1 MEQQMN
7 SLSVADED
15 PSKNYYGDV
24 PFGASTPV
32 TGPWTEIKDINPT
45 MVGQTVTIRAR
56 VHNTRA
62 TAKNCFL
69 VIRQRYDCMQAVLF
83 AQSKKADGSGVD
95 ISKEMVKW
103 CGQVPRESIVDLV
116 GVLAGADVKSELITQ
131 NKVELAIQQVH
142 VVSRAQTIPPFSL
155 DDAARPEEGVDASLP
170 RVNLDTRLNH
180 RHIDLRTP
188 CSQAIFKVQAGVC
201 SLFREYLDARG
212 FTEIHSPKIISAASE
227 GGANVFKIN
236 YFKGEAFLAQ
246 SPQFYKQM
254 AMCADF
260 GRVYE
265 IAPVFRAENSFT
277 HRHMTEFVGLD
288 LEMAIQRDYHE
299 VVKLMGNMFLFMFR
313 ELPKRFPAE
322 HKAIHAQYPAV
333 QFEFSE
339 EPLILPFWEGIKMLK
354 EDGVPIGDHDDL
366 STEQERRLGRLVK
379 DKFKTDFYILDKY
392 PLAVRPFYTMP
403 EPAHPGY
410 SRSYDF
416 FIRGEEIMS
425 GAQRVDSPVVLEER
439 ARACGVDP
447 ATVSSYIDAF
457 RVGVPPH
464 AGGGVGL
471 ERVVML
477 YFDLK
482 NIRKTSLFPRD
493 PSRLTP

>member
-1 MEQQMN
+1 MN
-7 SLSVADED
+7 NLSVEED
-15 PSKNYYGDV
+15 PSKKLYGDV
-24 PFGASTPV
+24 PFGASTPLS
-32 TGPWTEIKDINPT
+32 GPWTEIKDINPS
-45 MVGQTVTIRAR
+45 MIGQTVTIRAR

-69 VIRQRYDCMQAVLF
+69 VIRQRYDYMQAVLF
-83 AQSKKADGSGVD
+83 AQPAKEDVSTPE
-95 ISKEMVKW
+95 ISRQMVKW

-116 GVLAGADVKSELITQ
+116 GVLAGADVKSDLITQ

-142 VVSRAQTIPPFSL
+142 VVSRAQNTPPFSL
-155 DDAARPEEGVDASLP
+155 DDAARPEEGTDASLP

-180 RHIDLRTP
+180 RFVDLRTP
-188 CSQAIFKVQAGVC
+188 CSQAIFTIQAGVC
-201 SLFREYLDARG
+201 SLFREFLDQRG
-212 FTEIHSPKIISAASE
+212 FMEIHSPKIINAASE

-260 GRVYE
+260 GKVYE

-288 LEMAIQRDYHE
+288 VEMAIQKDYHE
-299 VVKLMGNMFLFMFR
+299 VVRLLGELFLFMFK
-313 ELPKRFPAE
+313 ELPKRFPDE

-354 EDGVPIGDHDDL
+354 EDGVAIGDYDDL
-366 STEQERRLGRLVK
+366 STEQERRLGKLVK
-379 DKFKTDFYILDKY
+379 DKYHTDFYILDKY

-403 EPAHPGY
+403 DPDHPNY

-425 GAQRVDSPVVLEER
+425 GAQRVHDPVVLEER
-439 ARACGVDP
+439 AKAHGVDP
-447 ATVSSYIDAF
+447 ATIAMYIDAF

>member
-1 MEQQMN
+1 MN
-7 SLSVADED
+7 NLSVEED
-15 PSKNYYGDV
+15 PSKSLYGDV
-24 PFGASTPV
+24 PFGASTPLS
-32 TGPWTEIKDINPT
+32 GPWTDIKDLKLS

-69 VIRQRYDCMQAVLF
+69 VIRQRYDYMQAVLF
-83 AQSKKADGSGVD
+83 AQPAKLDSASPE
-95 ISKEMVKW
+95 ISRQMVKW

-116 GVLAGADVKSELITQ
+116 GVLAGAEVKSDLITQ
-131 NKVELAIQQVH
+131 NKIELAIQQVY
-142 VVSRAQTIPPFSL
+142 VVSRAQNTPPFSL
-155 DDAARPEEGVDASLP
+155 DDAARSEEGTDASLP

-180 RHIDLRTP
+180 RFVDLRTP
-188 CSQAIFKVQAGVC
+188 CSQAIFTIQAGVC
-201 SLFREYLDARG
+201 SLFREFLDKRG
-212 FTEIHSPKIISAASE
+212 FVEIHSPKIINAASE

-288 LEMAIQRDYHE
+288 VEMAIQKDYHE
-299 VVKLMGNMFLFMFR
+299 VVRLLGELFLFMFK
-313 ELPKRFPAE
+313 ELPKRYPEE

-354 EDGVPIGDHDDL
+354 EDNVAIGDYDDL
-366 STEQERRLGRLVK
+366 STEQERRLGKLVK
-379 DKFKTDFYILDKY
+379 DKYHTDFYILDKY

-403 EPAHPGY
+403 DPDHPKY

-425 GAQRVDSPVVLEER
+425 GAQRVHDPVVLEER
-439 ARACGVDP
+439 AKAHGVDP
-447 ATVSSYIDAF
+447 ASIAMYIDAF